1 MGARG
6 PLKIPS
12 HLTAVPNATDS
23 ASDRTEVTAAAAVGA
38 GRPEKPKS
46 MPAAASRM
54 WDQIVDDLEDS
65 GLLAKCDAATLELA
79 LRHYALAVRASNSIM
94 RASVVQKDHK
104 NKREMKHPASQVF
117 HAHSSAFLEYAKQLG
132 LTFVSRARTPFGD
145 QEGGAGDGSPFA

>member
-12 HLTAVPNATDS
+12 HLSAVPDPAGGTVGKP
-23 ASDRTEVTAAAAVGA
+23 EVTAAAAVGG
-38 GRPEKPKS
+38 GRPQKPKS

-54 WDQIVDDLEDS
+54 WDQIVDDLEDT

-94 RASVVQKDHK
+94 RASVIQKDHK

-145 QEGGAGDGSPFA
+145 QEGGTGDGSPFG